1 MRRRRN
7 RFQTLARQTMASL
20 KGCSEEVKRDSGEG
34 TDDRKTDHQEAGR
47 ERTLDNRGRK
57 ESGEVRKPVRAER
70 QAAREGEGERDK
82 ERREWANEVGQQ
94 LREAKRGA

>member
-1 MRRRRN
+1 
-7 RFQTLARQTMASL
+7 MASL
-20 KGCSEEVKRDSGEG
+20 KECSEEVKRDSGEG
-34 TDDRKTDHQEAGR
+34 TDDRKTDHQEAGG

-57 ESGEVRKPVRAER
+57 ESGKVRKPMPER